1 MKNLRH
7 FCTARREIQIEKD
20 YSVWIYILSQKLK
33 NHMNESMHAL
43 GITGIQSRILHY
55 IFVKRADGPV
65 FQRDVESAFG
75 FSRSTATEI
84 LKLMERDGLLLRE
97 NMKSDGRLKNL
108 IPTQK
113 AAHLDEQIIEYL
125 HKKEK
130 QLIDGLSEKQ
140 LSLFLQTV
148 VQMCENLDK

>member
-1 MKNLRH
+1 
-7 FCTARREIQIEKD
+7 
-20 YSVWIYILSQKLK
+20 
-33 NHMNESMHAL
+33 MNESMQTL

-75 FSRSTATEI
+75 LSRSTATEI

-97 NMKSDGRLKNL
+97 SMKSDGRLKNL

-113 AAHLDEQIIEYL
+113 AAHLDEQIVEYL
-125 HKKEK
+125 HKTEK
-130 QLIDGLSEKQ
+130 QLTHGLSGKQ

-148 VQMCENLDK
+148 VQMYGNLDK